1 MRSLY
6 LLHVEDDDN
15 DAFFVERAFANAKI
29 DLTIHRVA
37 DGQAAIDYLAGS
49 GKYQDREKYPL
60 PQIMLLD
67 LKLPL
72 RDGFEVLEWA
82 RDQAEFRSLPI
93 IVLSSSAEPKDTLKA
108 SRLGATAYVVKMI
121 GFRDLLEK
129 IGDFLQPT

>member
-1 MRSLY
+1 VRSLY

-29 DLTIHRVA
+29 DLTIQRVS
-37 DGQAAIDYLAGS
+37 DGQAAIDYLSGV
-49 GKYQDREKYPL
+49 GKYQNREKYPL

-82 RDQAEFRSLPI
+82 REQHAFRSLPI

-129 IGDFLQPT
+129 INVFLLPG

>member
-29 DLTIHRVA
+29 NLAIQRVS
-37 DGQAAIDYLAGS
+37 DGQAAIDYLSGT
-49 GKYQDREKYPL
+49 GKYKDRDQYPL

-82 RDQAEFRSLPI
+82 RDQQEFHSLPM
-93 IVLSSSAEPKDTLKA
+93 IVLSSSAEPKDTIKA

-129 IGDFLQPT
+129 ISVFLDPS

>member
-29 DLTIHRVA
+29 NLAIQRVS
-37 DGQAAIDYLAGS
+37 DGQAAIDYLSGT
-49 GKYQDREKYPL
+49 GKYKDRDQYPL

-82 RDQAEFRSLPI
+82 RDQQEFRSLPI
-93 IVLSSSAEPKDTLKA
+93 IVLSSSAEPKDTIKA

-129 IGDFLQPT
+129 ISVFLDPS

>member
-82 RDQAEFRSLPI
+82 RGPGGISLLAHHCAEL
-93 IVLSSSAEPKDTLKA
+93 LSRAEGY
-108 SRLGATAYVVKMI
+108 S
-121 GFRDLLEK
+121 
-129 IGDFLQPT
+129 

>member
-15 DAFFVERAFANAKI
+15 DAFFVERAFASAKI
-29 DLTIHRVA
+29 DLAIQRVS
-37 DGQAAIDYLAGS
+37 DGQAAIDYLSGT
-49 GKYQDREKYPL
+49 GKYQDRKQYPL
-60 PQIMLLD
+60 PQLMLLD

-82 RDQAEFRSLPI
+82 RDQQEYRSLPI
-93 IVLSSSAEPKDTLKA
+93 IVLSSSAEPKDTVKA

-121 GFRDLLEK
+121 GFRDLLDK
-129 IGDFLQPT
+129 IGVFLRPA

>member
-29 DLTIHRVA
+29 NLAIQRVS
-37 DGQAAIDYLAGS
+37 DGQSAIDYLSGT
-49 GKYQDREKYPL
+49 GKYKDRDQYPL

-82 RDQAEFRSLPI
+82 RDQQEFRSLPI
-93 IVLSSSAEPKDTLKA
+93 IVLSSSAEPKDTIKA

-129 IGDFLQPT
+129 ISVFLDPS